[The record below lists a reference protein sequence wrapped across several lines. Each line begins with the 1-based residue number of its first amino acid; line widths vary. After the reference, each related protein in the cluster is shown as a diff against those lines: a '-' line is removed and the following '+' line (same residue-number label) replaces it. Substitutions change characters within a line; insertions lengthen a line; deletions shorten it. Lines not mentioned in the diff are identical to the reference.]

1 MKQVPSHSHF
11 TDGNN
16 WLRVLQPWPSTDNTK
31 PRGVLPQ
38 SMPPRGHTSPERSA
52 TYPFIIPAWAMFSF
66 QLQNGHVLKWWWQEA
81 GKYTD
86 RSMVS
91 KYNPRSGES
100 QPRVVPASPPPA
112 LSMGNLSQDRES
124 ERKHASLLY
133 IFFFLILS
141 FRSWWESAGWANKLT
156 ANTQQEDRTA
166 RATRPPACHFL
177 PGAQPSTTPLLNW
190 CTREG
195 LREVHRSVPRV
206 ILLTG
211 PARLTKLLEPPGS
224 GYELTG

>member
-1 MKQVPSHSHF
+1 METIGS
-11 TDGNN
+11 
-16 WLRVLQPWPSTDNTK
+16 VLQPCPRTDTTK
-31 PRGVLPQ
+31 PRGGLPQ
-38 SMPPRGHTSPERSA
+38 TTPEGHTGPEQSA

-91 KYNPRSGES
+91 KHIPRRGES

-112 LSMGNLSQDRES
+112 LSTGNLGLRTEKVRGSMLPFS
-124 ERKHASLLY
+124 TF
-133 IFFFLILS
+133 FFFLILS

-166 RATRPPACHFL
+166 RATRPPARHFL
-177 PGAQPSTTPLLNW
+177 PGAQPSTTPLINW
-190 CTREG
+190 GPREG
-195 LREVHRSVPRV
+195 LPEVHRSVPRV

-211 PARLTKLLEPPGS
+211 PARLTELLEPPGW
-224 GYELTG
+224 GY

>member
-1 MKQVPSHSHF
+1 
-11 TDGNN
+11 
-16 WLRVLQPWPSTDNTK
+16 
-31 PRGVLPQ
+31 
-38 SMPPRGHTSPERSA
+38 MPPRGHTSPERSA

-66 QLQNGHVLKWWWQEA
+66 QLQNGHVLKCDKKQASTQTGVWFPSTIPGA
-81 GKYTD
+81 GK
-86 RSMVS
+86 
-91 KYNPRSGES
+91 
-100 QPRVVPASPPPA
+100 ASPGWSLPPLPQRWA
-112 LSMGNLSQDRES
+112 WEICLRTEKVRGSMLPFST
-124 ERKHASLLY
+124 
-133 IFFFLILS
+133 FFFLILS

>member
-1 MKQVPSHSHF
+1 MVMFWNGGDKKQTSTQTGVWF
-11 TDGNN
+11 
-16 WLRVLQPWPSTDNTK
+16 PSTIPGAGK
-31 PRGVLPQ
+31 ASPGWSLPPLPQ
-38 SMPPRGHTSPERSA
+38 RWAWEICLRTEKVRGSML
-52 TYPFIIPAWAMFSF
+52 PFS
-66 QLQNGHVLKWWWQEA
+66 
-81 GKYTD
+81 T
-86 RSMVS
+86 
-91 KYNPRSGES
+91 
-100 QPRVVPASPPPA
+100 
-112 LSMGNLSQDRES
+112 
-124 ERKHASLLY
+124 
-133 IFFFLILS
+133 FFLLILS